1 VDLHVKNWL
10 RCVVGSQVDGALD
23 VTPVNTAVLD
33 GQSAV
38 LRCHSDF
45 SLSVVVSWTRRVAGG
60 TDETIVV
67 ACDLLPALKPT
78 LSSVYSLIS
87 DDPGQCDLVVNS
99 TDSSLTGI
107 YTCTE
112 SRQTAE
118 AHLTIIGQ
126 LISMLLGCFTDVI
139 MRKYA

>member
-1 VDLHVKNWL
+1 LT
-10 RCVVGSQVDGALD
+10 
-23 VTPVNTAVLD
+23 VTPVDTAVLD

-38 LRCHSDF
+38 LRCNS
-45 SLSVVVSWTRRVAGG
+45 SLGTSAAVGWTRRVAGG
-60 TDETIVV
+60 ASETIV
-67 ACDLLPALKPT
+67 AGCDLLPALNPT